1 MDNSIDNFWKIRLQ
15 DVKQALENNNFEVF
29 IADNAQQAK
38 DMVLN
43 DIIPK
48 LKPETI
54 SWGGS
59 MTFIDSGIYNE
70 IMAQKDISII
80 DTTAK
85 DAAHEEKLERRRQAL
100 LVDLFFTGTNAIT
113 ENGYLVNLDMIG
125 NRVAALTFGPKNVVV
140 LAGRNKIVPD
150 LEDAMV
156 RIKNYAAPANVMRLD
171 MKTPCIKTG
180 RCQDCKSSGRIC
192 NNWTINEKSFPKGRT
207 KVILIN
213 QDMGI

>member
-1 MDNSIDNFWKIRLQ
+1 MDSPIDKFWETRLQ
-15 DVKQALENNNFEVF
+15 DVKEALEDNNFEVF
-29 IADNAQQAK
+29 TAGNTGQAK
-38 DMVLN
+38 DIVFN

-48 LKPETI
+48 LKPGTI

-59 MTFIDSGIYNE
+59 MTFMGSGIYNKLLEQKE
-70 IMAQKDISII
+70 IEII

-85 DAAHEEKLERRRQAL
+85 DLSDEDKIQRRRNSL

-113 ENGYLVNLDMIG
+113 EDGLLVNLDMIG

-140 LAGRNKIVPD
+140 LAGRNKIVPE

-156 RIKNYAAPANVMRLD
+156 RIKNYAAPVNVMRLD
-171 MKTPCIKTG
+171 MKTPCKKTG
-180 RCQDCKSSGRIC
+180 RCQDCKSTARIC

-213 QDMGI
+213 QDLGL

>member
-1 MDNSIDNFWKIRLQ
+1 
-15 DVKQALENNNFEVF
+15 
-29 IADNAQQAK
+29 
-38 DMVLN
+38 
-43 DIIPK
+43 K

-59 MTFIDSGIYNE
+59 VTFAGSGIYNE
-70 IMAQKDISII
+70 ILAQKEISFI

-85 DAAHEEKLERRRQAL
+85 DTPHEEKHERRRQAL

-113 ENGYLVNLDMIG
+113 EDGYLVNLDMIG

-140 LAGRNKIVPD
+140 IVGRNKIVPE
-150 LEDAMV
+150 LEDAML
-156 RIKNYAAPANVMRLD
+156 RIKNYVAPANAIRLD

-180 RCQDCKSSGRIC
+180 RCQDCKSTERIC
-192 NNWTINEKSFPKGRT
+192 NNWSINEKSFPKGRV

-213 QDMGI
+213 QDLGL

>member
-1 MDNSIDNFWKIRLQ
+1 MEKPIDNFWKIRLQ
-15 DVKQALENNNFEVF
+15 DVKEALENNNFEVF
-29 IADNAQQAK
+29 VADNTGQAK
-38 DMVLN
+38 DIVFN

-59 MTFIDSGIYNE
+59 MTFADSGIYNE
-70 IMAQKDISII
+70 IMAQKEISFI

-85 DAAHEEKLERRRQAL
+85 DASLEEKLERRRQAL

-113 ENGYLVNLDMIG
+113 ENGFLVNLDMIG

-140 LAGRNKIVPD
+140 IVGRNKIVPE
-150 LEDAMV
+150 LEDAML
-156 RIKNYAAPANVMRLD
+156 RIKNYAAPANTMRLD
-171 MKTPCIKTG
+171 MKTPCLTTG
-180 RCQDCKSSGRIC
+180 RCQDCKSPERIC
-192 NNWTINEKSFPKGRT
+192 NNWTINEKSFPKGRI

-213 QDMGI
+213 QDLGL

>member
-1 MDNSIDNFWKIRLQ
+1 
-15 DVKQALENNNFEVF
+15 
-29 IADNAQQAK
+29 
-38 DMVLN
+38 
-43 DIIPK
+43 
-48 LKPETI
+48 
-54 SWGGS
+54 

-70 IMAQKDISII
+70 IMAQKNISII

-113 ENGYLVNLDMIG
+113 ENGYLVN
-125 NRVAALTFGPKNVVV
+125 
-140 LAGRNKIVPD
+140 
-150 LEDAMV
+150 
-156 RIKNYAAPANVMRLD
+156 LD